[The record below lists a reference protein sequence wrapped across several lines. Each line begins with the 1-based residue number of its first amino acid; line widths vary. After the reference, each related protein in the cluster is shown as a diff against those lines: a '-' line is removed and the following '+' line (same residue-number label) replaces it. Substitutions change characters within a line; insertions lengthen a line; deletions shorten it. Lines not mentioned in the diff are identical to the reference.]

1 MTSSKHQIGVRK
13 RGIQASRSKL
23 MRALGQAGFKTQ
35 TALAEHIADLEG
47 LDVAPKDLVHR
58 VFREKPVDPA
68 TLERV
73 ARALGVESHT
83 LYKTLEETTAQQET
97 PAAESLVTEEAE
109 AAEQTRSW
117 RVVTVVAV
125 IGLVAIAVFFSLSA
139 RSPSLT
145 LPKAL
150 VSTPSL
156 AILPSRDATGDALM
170 EKVRDRLEPDFML
183 VGPRQVPLTEDINPD
198 RWAER
203 VHADLVLSVQTE
215 AVGRYTGMSVYLHDR
230 GNRVHLWSDSFP
242 QLSAETYLQ
251 GFAEDITQTLRHRF
265 LADQVDT
272 PPRNYPDPLAQR
284 DFLYGMVQLERPI
297 LESHVQRASLRFQ
310 AALRRSPDYAKARA
324 GLCTTLLKQHKVT
337 ADSRW
342 LNDAEVECHKAQNL
356 DPDDPM
362 TRASHALLL
371 RALGRFEEAEGEF
384 VELLQEQP
392 KHIRAL
398 IGLALTYM
406 SKYLATGSKP
416 DLDKA
421 ITTAERCQ
429 SIDPKHWKAPF
440 VLGLIY
446 MQSGDMDSAIKY
458 TLQAKGLDAN
468 AAVLSNLGSMQM
480 CRGDLDQAAVNYE
493 QAYRL
498 NKDLTMLNNVAI
510 LHFNSGRFAQA
521 VNLLEQ
527 AMARLKLDDTT
538 GHHILTGNY
547 AEALQGAGRTQK
559 ALEAYLKAAEL
570 AEIDLSLGAEP
581 VLTRAS
587 LIYYYT
593 CIGDIDPSRMTP
605 RLKKALDIHFERFTE
620 DPGSQMANARIVQTW
635 SVLGEK
641 EKARKL
647 LTEITAGC
655 PGYAQML
662 DQQLEK

>member
-1 MTSSKHQIGVRK
+1 EQ
-13 RGIQASRSKL
+13 
-23 MRALGQAGFKTQ
+23 
-35 TALAEHIADLEG
+35 
-47 LDVAPKDLVHR
+47 
-58 VFREKPVDPA
+58 PVDPA

-73 ARALGVESHT
+73 AKALAVESHT
-83 LYKTLEETTAQQET
+83 LYMTQEEATAQQEA
-97 PAAESLVTEEAE
+97 PAAEPMVTEEAE
-109 AAEQTRSW
+109 AGEQTRSW
-117 RVVTVVAV
+117 RAVTVIAV
-125 IGLVAIAVFFSLSA
+125 IGLVAIAVFFSLFA
-139 RSPSLT
+139 RSPSLP

-150 VSTPSL
+150 VKVPSL
-156 AILPSRDATGDALM
+156 AIFPSMDATGDALM
-170 EKVRDRLEPDFML
+170 EKVRDRLEPDFKL
-183 VGPRQVPLTEDINPD
+183 VGPRQVPSTENINPD

-203 VHADLVLSVQTE
+203 VHADIVLSVHTE
-215 AVGRYTGMSVYLHDR
+215 TVGRFTGMSVYLHDG

-242 QLSAETYLQ
+242 QLSSETYLQ
-251 GFAEDITQTLRHRF
+251 GFAKDITQTLRHRF
-265 LADQVDT
+265 LSDQEDT
-272 PPRNYPDPLAQR
+272 PPRNYPAPLAQR

-297 LESHVQRASLRFQ
+297 LESYVQRASLHFQ

-324 GLCTTLLKQHKVT
+324 GLCVTLLKQHKVT
-337 ADSRW
+337 ADTRW
-342 LNDAEVECHKAQNL
+342 LSNAEVECHKALDL

-362 TRASHALLL
+362 TRASHGLLL

-398 IGLALTYM
+398 IGLAMTYI

-421 ITTAERCQ
+421 IATAERCQ

-458 TLQAKGLDAN
+458 SLQAKGLDAN
-468 AAVLSNLGSMQM
+468 AAVLSNLGTMQM
-480 CRGDLDQAAVNYE
+480 CRGDLDQAAANYE

-498 NKDLTMLNNVAI
+498 NKDQTMLNNLAA
-510 LHFNSGRFAQA
+510 LHSNSGRYEQA
-521 VNLLEQ
+521 VKLYEEAL
-527 AMARLKLDDTT
+527 ARLKLDDTT
-538 GHHILTGNY
+538 GHHLLMGNY
-547 AEALQGAGRTQK
+547 AEGLQGAGRAQK

-570 AEIDLSLGAEP
+570 AEIDLSLGADP
-581 VLTRAS
+581 LLTRAS

-605 RLKKALDIHFERFTE
+605 RLKKALDIHFERFTK
-620 DPGSQMANARIVQTW
+620 DPGSQMANARIAQTW
-635 SVLGEK
+635 SVRGEK

-662 DQQLEK
+662 DLDMEK